1 MNSALGVA
9 KGANVA
15 KHTRTRTTEQLKRLE
30 KNRQTLE
37 EALAGARGKADEYT
51 QTSGLTLVLE
61 RFAIERGSCTP
72 VPYDGYT
79 GLERILAELAKTY
92 EGGQVVVDGHLMGL
106 RGILAIEGRDEPV
119 EISASVG
126 VGAQLSLSVGPA
138 ASITTLLD
146 ALAIFDRQ
154 FHLAC
159 VALGHDVDL
168 VAQGYNPY
176 VDSPSDIV
184 AVPLSRYALLNAY
197 LSRTGRYTRDALRC
211 TAATRILLPM
221 ASSEELAVTGYRV
234 AAAIAPLLAFLTDN
248 TLRMR
253 GEEPVEAKRMIR
265 TLVWDQVDSSRC
277 GLAEGTFLKGFGFK
291 AYERWLEGIRPI
303 VFTSDDGLTFSTGS
317 DTMGRLMEERDLSP
331 AEALRTASMAFPQAR
346 WTGQLELA
354 CADALPPRLACGYA
368 AFAKGLFASPDSIE
382 AASKLLDLASIDEDS
397 VAAAWHDLREL
408 GWGARPYGRPIGQLA
423 DELANIAAAQLE
435 DRKERQLLDG
445 LAQLWTVHMVPRDSL
460 LHNWSKQ
467 RTPTREERAIEL
479 YGEGAVI
486 PYDELGGEPPA
497 GKTSVMRVI
506 RQEPVQ

>member
-37 EALAGARGKADEYT
+37 EALAGARGEADEYT

-61 RFAIERGSCTP
+61 RFATERGSCTP

-92 EGGQVVVDGHLMGL
+92 EGGQVVVDGHLVGL

-119 EISASVG
+119 EICASVG
-126 VGAQLSLSVGPA
+126 IGAQLSLSVGPA

-234 AAAIAPLLAFLTDN
+234 ASAIAPLLAFATQSFHFPYTRCKSIIHYNFPDTHYVVIVLQIR
-248 TLRMR
+248 LRSWS
-253 GEEPVEAKRMIR
+253 
-265 TLVWDQVDSSRC
+265 L
-277 GLAEGTFLKGFGFK
+277 
-291 AYERWLEGIRPI
+291 
-303 VFTSDDGLTFSTGS
+303 
-317 DTMGRLMEERDLSP
+317 RLP
-331 AEALRTASMAFPQAR
+331 
-346 WTGQLELA
+346 
-354 CADALPPRLACGYA
+354 
-368 AFAKGLFASPDSIE
+368 
-382 AASKLLDLASIDEDS
+382 
-397 VAAAWHDLREL
+397 
-408 GWGARPYGRPIGQLA
+408 
-423 DELANIAAAQLE
+423 
-435 DRKERQLLDG
+435 
-445 LAQLWTVHMVPRDSL
+445 
-460 LHNWSKQ
+460 
-467 RTPTREERAIEL
+467 
-479 YGEGAVI
+479 
-486 PYDELGGEPPA
+486 
-497 GKTSVMRVI
+497 
-506 RQEPVQ
+506 